1 MRVDLL
7 HLSRHLRRSPIS
19 ALAAVVTIAL
29 TLGAAASI
37 FAIVDA
43 VLLTPPPFAN
53 PDALFTVGEVPI
65 DERAAAAQPTVSYA
79 TFEAW
84 RDRARSLAS
93 FEAFD
98 GTNLTLTEIGLA
110 ERVRATDVTPG
121 FLGLLGVSPVMG
133 RTFAADDVGRPVA
146 IISHTFWR
154 GKLGGD
160 PNIIGREIVLGNRS
174 HTVIGVLP
182 EQFVFAL
189 GAADIWRPF
198 SIAPAQAALNGV
210 RVLVIARLN
219 PTRTPAQVAEALD
232 DVSRA
237 SRQPARVLI
246 TSVATAIA
254 GNRTTTLTLLSGAV
268 GLAMVIAFANLA
280 GLLLVRSIDRRR
292 ELAVRTA
299 LGAPPPEIARQLVIE
314 SFAIVA
320 LGTIGGVLLAWWM
333 TPAAANLVLERIPG
347 QQPII
352 DVAISWRVLGGLTLL
367 ACICACVCGSL
378 PALSASRWNI
388 VEVLRRGVTP
398 SAHELGVRRAFV
410 VGEVT
415 VAFVL
420 LVSMSLLGRSLFN
433 LLDVNPGFDARGVMA
448 LQVSLPGATYS
459 TAERSASFYSTLQA
473 VLSERLGARATAVI
487 DELPLTGDR
496 GRRLVGARPGAPG
509 REAIV
514 RSASPGYFE
523 VMHIPVVAGR
533 SFEPTDSA
541 AVITPRVVISQ
552 SLANQVF
559 GSESPVGRQIW
570 LVQQALMADVIG
582 VVGDVKH
589 RSLDETPLPTVYR
602 SSLQEP
608 SNSSVVV
615 VRSSRPAADVITVV
629 REEVDRLDSKLPVY
643 RARPMEEVVAAS
655 PGLPA
660 RRLLTAAFTAF
671 ALLAVVLSMIGLFGV
686 AAHDVACRRTELMLR
701 MALGAH
707 PMSIL
712 RTTLGR
718 GVVTVAIGVVLGG
731 LLSIWAV
738 NALSGVI
745 FHTGHADVLS
755 IGLALLVLI
764 AAGVG
769 AVLPAALRASRT
781 DPRTV
786 LYGE

>member
-1 MRVDLL
+1 MRVDLV

-19 ALAAVVTIAL
+19 ALAAVLTLAL

-65 DERAAAAQPTVSYA
+65 DEGAAAAQPTLPYA

-174 HTVIGVLP
+174 HAVIGVLP

-189 GAADIWRPF
+189 GIADIWRPF
-198 SIAPAQAALNGV
+198 AIAPTQAALNGV

-219 PTRTPAQVAEALD
+219 QTRTPAQVAEALD

-237 SRQPARVLI
+237 SWPPARVVI

-254 GNRTTTLTLLSGAV
+254 GNRTTILTLLSGAV

-333 TPAAANLVLERIPG
+333 TPAAANLVLERVPG
-347 QQPII
+347 ERPII

-378 PALSASRWNI
+378 PALSAARWNI

-398 SAHELGVRRAFV
+398 SAQELGVRRAFV

-473 VLSERLGARATAVI
+473 MLSERLGARATAVI

-496 GRRLVGARPGAPG
+496 GRRLVGARPGDPG

-559 GSESPVGRQIW
+559 GSESAVGRQIW

-589 RSLDETPLPTVYR
+589 RSLDETPMATVYR

-608 SNSSVVV
+608 SNSSIVV
-615 VRSSRPAADVITVV
+615 VRSSGPADVITVV

-671 ALLAVVLSMIGLFGV
+671 ALLAVVLSMIGLFGM

-718 GVVTVAIGVVLGG
+718 GVATVALGVVLGG
-731 LLSIWAV
+731 VLSIWAM

-745 FHTGHADVLS
+745 FNTGHADVLS
-755 IGLALLVLI
+755 IGLALLVII
-764 AAGVG
+764 AAGVA

-781 DPRTV
+781 DPRAV

>member
-19 ALAAVVTIAL
+19 ALAAVATLAL

-65 DERAAAAQPTVSYA
+65 DEGAAAAQPTLPYA

-110 ERVRATDVTPG
+110 ERVRAADVTPG
-121 FLGLLGVSPVMG
+121 FLNLLGVSPVMG
-133 RTFAADDVGRPVA
+133 RTFAADDVGRAVA
-146 IISHTFWR
+146 IISHAFWR
-154 GKLGGD
+154 GKLRGD
-160 PNIIGREIVLGNRS
+160 PNIIGSEIVLGNRS

-182 EQFVFAL
+182 EQFMFAL
-189 GAADIWRPF
+189 GVSDIWRPF
-198 SIAPAQAALNGV
+198 AIAPTQAALNGV

-219 PTRTPAQVAEALD
+219 QTRTPAQVAEALD
-232 DVSRA
+232 EVSRA
-237 SRQPARVLI
+237 SMPPARVLI

-254 GNRTTTLTLLSGAV
+254 GSRTTTLTLLSGAV

-299 LGAPPPEIARQLVIE
+299 LGAPPPEIARQLMIE

-333 TPAAANLVLERIPG
+333 TPAAANLVLERVPG
-347 QQPII
+347 ERPII

-367 ACICACVCGSL
+367 ACICAGVCGSL
-378 PALSASRWNI
+378 PALSAARWNI

-398 SAHELGVRRAFV
+398 SSHELGVRRAFV

-420 LVSMSLLGRSLFN
+420 LVAMSLLGRSLFN

-448 LQVSLPGATYS
+448 LQVSLPSATYS

-473 VLSERLGARATAVI
+473 ILSDRLGARATAVI

-496 GRRLVGARPGAPG
+496 GRRLVAVRPGDPG
-509 REAIV
+509 RQAIE

-541 AVITPRVVISQ
+541 AVTTPRVVISQ
-552 SLANQVF
+552 SLANQLF
-559 GSESPVGRQIW
+559 GSESAVGRQIW
-570 LVQQALMADVIG
+570 LVQQGLMADVIG
-582 VVGDVKH
+582 VVGDVRH
-589 RSLDETPLPTVYR
+589 RSLDETPMATVYR

-608 SNSSVVV
+608 SNSSIVV
-615 VRSSRPAADVITVV
+615 VRSSRPAADVIAVV

-671 ALLAVVLSMIGLFGV
+671 ALLAVVLSMIGLFGM

-731 LLSIWAV
+731 LLSIWTV
-738 NALSGVI
+738 KALGGVI
-745 FHTGHADVLS
+745 SNAGSADVLS
-755 IGLALLVLI
+755 IGLALLMI
-764 AAGVG
+764 SAAGVG

-781 DPRTV
+781 DPRAV